1 MNKKGLLT
9 YSGLVF
15 AMLFWGFSFIW
26 FKQANE
32 YFPPLTIIF
41 FRLFISSALLI
52 SFSWIKGLFQK
63 INRKEAF
70 YFLLLSLFNPFF
82 YFIGE
87 SFGLTKVSST
97 TAAVMIATIP
107 VFIPFA
113 AHLFYKEQLSPLNFA
128 GGIISFIG
136 VLFIIFQKD
145 LRIVASTTGILF
157 LSFAVLSAVVYTI
170 LLRGISPK
178 FKPVFIITIQNSL
191 GTILFLPLFIIM
203 DFKEIREIPIRLNNL
218 APIFELAI
226 FASSI
231 AFIFYANG
239 IQKIGAGKASIF
251 TNTIPVF
258 TAVFSFIILG
268 DMLTIQIM
276 SGIIIVIA
284 GLLLS
289 QMTGIK
295 KSKFR
300 GN

>member
-1 MNKKGLLT
+1 MNQKSLLT
-9 YSGLVF
+9 YSGLAI

-41 FRLFISSALLI
+41 FRLFISSVLLL

-63 INRKEAF
+63 VSRKEAF
-70 YFLLLSLFNPFF
+70 YFLVLSLFNPFF

-97 TAAVMIATIP
+97 TAAVVIATIP

-113 AHLFYKEQLSPLNFA
+113 AHFFYKERLSILNYA
-128 GGIISFIG
+128 GSIISFIG
-136 VLFIIFQKD
+136 VLFIIFRKD
-145 LRIVASTTGILF
+145 LSLVASPTGILF
-157 LSFAVLSAVVYTI
+157 LSFAVFSAVVYTI

-191 GTILFLPLFIIM
+191 GTLLFLPLFIIT
-203 DFKEIREIPIRLNNL
+203 DLNEIQEIQLTLKNL
-218 APIFELAI
+218 TPIFELAI

-231 AFIFYANG
+231 AFILYANG

-258 TAVFSFIILG
+258 TAIFSYIIFG
-268 DMLTIQIM
+268 DLLTIQII
-276 SGIIIVIA
+276 SGIIIVIV

-289 QMTGIK
+289 QRPGRK
-295 KSKFR
+295 H
-300 GN
+300 